1 MNSDEL
7 RAALNR
13 LYGKNPSY
21 VFLDEISDPDT
32 TPTPSTTQEPTMH
45 TEQPLIAT
53 RDQYLPAAE
62 LMQRMGGSFV
72 SAIADAF
79 FAADSH
85 NTQRLLIAFP
95 DLFTRYK
102 HMADQDLAYQQA
114 VARVNQRG

>member
-1 MNSDEL
+1 MSNDDLQDEL
-7 RAALNR
+7 NR
-13 LYGKNPSY
+13 IYGANPTY
-21 VFLDEISDPDT
+21 MFLDDITEV
-32 TPTPSTTQEPTMH
+32 PSTLEQTMS
-45 TEQPLIAT
+45 TEQTVPLLAT
-53 RDQYLPAAE
+53 RDAYLPAAE
-62 LMQRMGGSFV
+62 LMQRMGGAFA

-79 FAADSH
+79 FVADSY